1 MQQCSLRE
9 NRPAED
15 NERLRVLFLQ
25 AVLDVLDVFF
35 SQIQEPAGRRGIGD
49 LTGQPSALLD
59 LFHDAVCNG

>member
-35 SQIQEPAGRRGIGD
+35 SQIQEPAGGRGICD
-49 LTGQPSALLD
+49 LTGQPSALIDLLD
-59 LFHDAVCNG
+59 ERRM